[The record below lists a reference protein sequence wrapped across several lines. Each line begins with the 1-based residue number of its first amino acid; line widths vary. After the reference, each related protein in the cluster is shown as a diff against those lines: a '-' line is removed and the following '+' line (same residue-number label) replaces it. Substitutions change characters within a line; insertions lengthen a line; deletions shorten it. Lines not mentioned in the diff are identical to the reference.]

1 MKRLKLLFLL
11 GLLCATQVLLAQVR
25 VAGRVIGENNMPLA
39 GATVN
44 VKATNT
50 TVLTGDNGEFAIN
63 APNNSTLVFSYTG
76 YQTIERSVGSSGV
89 TDLLIELRLNERSM
103 SEVVVTGYTTQ
114 TRRQFT
120 GSVGKVSGQEVA
132 LQPIASLEQ
141 LLQGKTTGVLIQSQ
155 SGQPGS
161 AAAVTIRGRGSV
173 LGGTEPLYIV
183 DGIQITAADFQ
194 GINPA
199 DIETYNILK
208 DAVATAQYGSR
219 GANGVI
225 VITTRRGQNAKTRF
239 NYDFQYGVQALP
251 KNKLELL
258 GSAEHI
264 DYELNYDRP
273 VYGTNPFG
281 WSQQE
286 ADSLSKIN
294 VDWEDAIFRK
304 AKTQQHILSASG
316 GNERT
321 RFFLS
326 GSIFKQEGLV
336 RTTLLDRYTGRANID
351 HTAGNLK
358 IGLTTS
364 VGYSTFTGTDENDN
378 VITTPLNAFRWIMP
392 YVTPYHPNGDF
403 NRDDPGGN
411 PNPLVDLYLT
421 TNKNKQIK
429 AIGSVNLEY
438 RLPFVRGLSARTL
451 WGIDFTDNQ
460 NENYIDVNSYANN
473 VVQGSSGA
481 FAQTSL
487 RRTRVTGTTS
497 LNYEKR
503 SGDHNFGAGVF
514 LESIK
519 RRTGSFGFTGY
530 GLTGPLKNAAGIT
543 PGNSSNVFSANVAG
557 NNNEEAIISYF
568 LIGNYDFRGKYFVNL
583 TGRRDGSSR
592 LAPGF
597 KFVNYGGIGL
607 GWLVTAEDFMRSQ
620 RVFNNLKLKASYGSA
635 GNSNIGDSYEAFE
648 QFGSV
653 SYNGVGGLRLINIK
667 KPGLT
672 WETRQTL
679 NIGAEFTMFNNR
691 LTGVIEAYD
700 ANTNGLYLNR
710 QLSSTN
716 GVASIVTNMGK
727 LRNRGLEISLDYDVI
742 RNNNFTWNLNVN
754 WTGNKSKIIALDGNE
769 ENIQGISINRVGQ
782 PLNSVYIVRY
792 AGVNPENGEAQY
804 LTRDGK
810 ITETYDPNDAVIIGQ
825 YDPKG
830 FGGFGTSLS
839 FKGLEL
845 SVLFNYQYG
854 HKVYNNARADVEN
867 PEYWYS
873 GLSRAMLREWKQ
885 KDDVTDIPS
894 SFSDFQYSTSRFIE
908 SGDFLRLRNV
918 MLSYSLPKSIT
929 DRLRL
934 NGIRVFL
941 QGQNL
946 YTWHNFQG
954 YDPEVATGALTG
966 AQYPAL
972 KAFTGGISVG
982 F

>member
-1 MKRLKLLFLL
+1 MKKLRFLFLL
-11 GLLCATQVLLAQVR
+11 GLLFAAQAIYAQLR
-25 VAGRVIGENNMPLA
+25 VSGRVTGENNAPLS

-44 VKATNT
+44 VKTTNANVFT
-50 TVLTGDNGEFAIN
+50 DADGNFTIT
-63 APNNSTLVFSYTG
+63 APANSTLVVSYSG
-76 YQTIERSVGSSGV
+76 YQSVERNIGSSNV
-89 TDLLIELRLNERSM
+89 TGLLIELRPSNASL

-120 GSVGKVSGQEVA
+120 GSVAKVSGQEVR
-132 LQPIASLEQ
+132 LQPIASFEQ

-155 SGQPGS
+155 SGQPGL

-173 LGGTEPLYIV
+173 LGGTDPLYIV
-183 DGIQITAADFQ
+183 DGVQITASDFQ

-239 NYDFQYGVQALP
+239 NYDFQYGVQSLP
-251 KNKLELL
+251 KNKLDLL
-258 GSAEHI
+258 TSAEHI

-273 VYGTNPFG
+273 FYGVNPFG
-281 WSQQE
+281 WSQAE
-286 ADSLSKIN
+286 SDSLSKVN
-294 VDWEDAIFRK
+294 VDWEDVIFRK
-304 AKTQQHILSASG
+304 AKTQQHILSATG
-316 GNERT
+316 GNDRT

-326 GSIFKQEGLV
+326 GSVFKQEGLV
-336 RTTLLDRYTGRANID
+336 RTTSLDRYTGRANLD
-351 HTAGNLK
+351 HTTGNLK

-378 VITTPLNAFRWIMP
+378 IVTTPLNAFRWIMP
-392 YVTPYHPNGDF
+392 YVTPYGPDGDF

-429 AIGSVNLEY
+429 ALGSISLDY
-438 RLPFVRGLSARTL
+438 KIPFARGLSVRTL
-451 WGIDFTDNQ
+451 WGVDFTDNQ
-460 NENYIDVNSYANN
+460 NENYIDENSYSNS

-481 FAQTSL
+481 FATTSL
-487 RRTRVTGTTS
+487 RRTRFTGTTS

-519 RRTGSFGFTGY
+519 RRTNSFGFTGY

-543 PGNSSNVFSANVAG
+543 QGNSSNTFSANVAG
-557 NNNEEAIISYF
+557 NQNEEAIISYF
-568 LIGNYDFRGKYFVNL
+568 FIGNYDYKGKYFLNL

-592 LAPGF
+592 LAPGY
-597 KFVNYGGIGL
+597 KFVNYGGVGI
-607 GWLVTAEDFMRSQ
+607 GWLVTEEFMKGQ
-620 RVFNNLKLKASYGSA
+620 GVFNNLRLKASYGSS
-635 GNSNIGDSYEAFE
+635 GNSSIGDSYEAIE
-648 QFGSV
+648 QFGPV

-679 NIGAEFTMFNNR
+679 NVGTEFSLLNSR
-691 LTGVIEAYD
+691 LTGVIEAYS

-716 GVASIVTNMGK
+716 GVGSIVTNMGK
-727 LRNRGLEISLDYDVI
+727 LSNRGLEISLDYAI
-742 RNNNFTWNLNVN
+742 IKNNNFSWNVNVN
-754 WTGNKSKIIALDGNE
+754 WTGNKSKIVELDGNE
-769 ENIQGISINRVGQ
+769 QNIQGISINKIGQ

-792 AGVNPENGEAQY
+792 AGVNAENGEAQY
-804 LTRDGK
+804 LTKDGK
-810 ITETYDPNDAVIIGQ
+810 KTETYSPDDAVIIGQ
-825 YDPKG
+825 FDPKG
-830 FGGFGTSLS
+830 FGGFGTNLS
-839 FKGLEL
+839 FRGIEL

-854 HKVYNNARADVEN
+854 HKVYNNARADLEN

-873 GLSRAMLREWKQ
+873 GLSRSLLREWKQ
-885 KDDVTDIPS
+885 TGDVTDIPS

-918 MLSYSLPKSIT
+918 MLSYSLPKSLT
-929 DRLRL
+929 DRMHLS
-934 NGIRVFL
+934 GIRFFV

-946 YTWHNFQG
+946 YTWHKFLG

-972 KAFTGGISVG
+972 KAFTAGISVG